1 MVEMIGGKEPE
12 GVSAEG
18 RIVVTGFEPFDG
30 RTRNR
35 SWDLVQKL
43 RGAPGRDVFRLPVD
57 FGQLSEVVP
66 GILSRRPR
74 VVLMIGESPTNQLR
88 VEQVALNMA
97 DSDDPDNA
105 GRIPQ
110 CEPLI
115 VGAPLALKTSWDAR
129 RVAGRLHQEGIPAT
143 VSFHAGTFACNAAL
157 YLALQGGRGSESSVT
172 ETEGGGELIS
182 RGSERIGPPAVGFL
196 HVPNSRGP
204 SGLGAANLVRAVE
217 LGIEELLSRNPA

>member
-1 MVEMIGGKEPE
+1 MISGKKPE
-12 GVSAEG
+12 GVSTEG

-35 SWDLVQKL
+35 SWELVQKL
-43 RGAPGRDVFRLPVD
+43 RSAPGRDVFRLPVD
-57 FGQLSEVVP
+57 FGRLSEVVP

-74 VVLMIGESPTNQLR
+74 VVLMIGESLTNQLR

-97 DSDDPDNA
+97 DSDKPDNT
-105 GRIPQ
+105 GRIHQ

-157 YLALQGGRGSESSVT
+157 YLALEGVRESGSRAIQDEAGQELTSHGSEN
-172 ETEGGGELIS
+172 I
-182 RGSERIGPPAVGFL
+182 GSPAVGFF
-196 HVPNSRGP
+196 HVPNTRSP
-204 SGLGAANLVRAVE
+204 SGLGAANLLCAIE
-217 LGIEELLSRNPA
+217 LGIDELLARNSA